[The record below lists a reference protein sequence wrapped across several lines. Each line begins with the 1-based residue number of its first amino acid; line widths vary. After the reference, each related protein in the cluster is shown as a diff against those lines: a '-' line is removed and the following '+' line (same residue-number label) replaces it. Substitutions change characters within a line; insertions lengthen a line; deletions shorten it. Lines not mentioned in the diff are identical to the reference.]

1 MKDPLFVH
9 RRLPNEQAS
18 KEYMI
23 NTYGPA
29 AQKTFVGALEAF
41 FASEFPQLAGDR
53 ARRSIV
59 QGIVE
64 MVHRF
69 FPATSNLR
77 QGQTTWISVAKN
89 EVSSYG
95 KSITETRMVPV
106 IVSLLAEDE
115 AQQRRDGK
123 RLRDIKREAIAR
135 VCLEIDAQGGC
146 VTAPELAIM
155 FKMTPNTVGKYIAQW
170 EAENGKLLPR
180 RGTIHDMGP
189 TLTHKKEIC
198 RLLFI
203 EGKTVSQVV
212 NLTKHS
218 TRAIDRYITNFRQVF
233 TCKTKGLTVQET
245 AHATK
250 LSKRLVEEYHRLF
263 DEYAVT
269 SAKFDAL
276 LKGLSKN

>member
-1 MKDPLFVH
+1 M
-9 RRLPNEQAS
+9 PNEQAS
-18 KEYMI
+18 KEYLV
-23 NTYGPA
+23 NAYGAA
-29 AQKTFVGALEAF
+29 AQKTFTGALEAF
-41 FASEFPQLAGDR
+41 FANEFPQLAGDR
-53 ARRSIV
+53 ARRSVV

-64 MVHRF
+64 MVHQF
-69 FPATSNLR
+69 FPATAHLR
-77 QGQTTWISVAKN
+77 QGQTTWISVAKT

-106 IVSLLAEDE
+106 IVSLLAENE

-123 RLRDIKREAIAR
+123 RLRDIKREAVAR

-146 VTAPELAIM
+146 VTGSELAIM
-155 FKMTPNTVGKYIAQW
+155 FKTTPTTVGKYIAHW
-170 EAENGKLLPR
+170 EAEHKQLLPR

-212 NLTKHS
+212 RETKHS

-250 LSKRLVEEYHRLF
+250 LSLRLVEEYHRLF

-269 SAKFDAL
+269 NAKFDAL